1 MAFALSTA
9 YPWIVIVRA
18 ILGLAFLLAVL
29 AAATFIP
36 AGTLAYWQA
45 WVFLAVFGTAVIAIT
60 IDLARRDPALL
71 ARRVHAGPIAE
82 KTRKQQVIQGVAS
95 LAFMATF
102 VIAGLDRH
110 TVPAAVAVLGDT
122 GVALGL
128 WIVFRVFRANTF
140 TSAIIDVE
148 REQTLVTTGP
158 YAHVRH
164 PMYAGALLMMLATP
178 LALGSWW
185 ALLAVLVLGA
195 VIVARLLDEE
205 RLLATKLPGYGPYR
219 ERVRYRL
226 LPFVW

>member
-1 MAFALSTA
+1 VSTG
-9 YPWIVIVRA
+9 YPRIVIVQA
-18 ILGLAFLLAVL
+18 VLGLAFLLAVL
-29 AAATFIP
+29 AAAMFVP
-36 AGTLAYWQA
+36 AGTLAYWEA
-45 WVFLAVFGTAVIAIT
+45 WAFLTVFATAVIAIT
-60 IDLARRDPALL
+60 VDLARRDPALL

-95 LAFMATF
+95 LAFLATF
-102 VIAGLDRH
+102 VIAAFDRH
-110 TVPAAVAVLGDT
+110 SVPAAVAVIGDA

-140 TSAIIDVE
+140 TSAIIEVE
-148 REQTLVTTGP
+148 REQTLVTSGP

-164 PMYAGALLMMLATP
+164 PMYAGALAMMLATP

-185 ALLAVLVLGA
+185 ALLAVAVLAA

-205 RLLATKLPGYGPYR
+205 RVLAANLPGYREYR

-226 LPFVW
+226 VPFVW